1 MSKKNKK
8 ELLVTQKVQKEKE
21 KLLISTQKELIN
33 TYKNIAK
40 KIEKKLKNKSD
51 KTFTEKDLKDLQKEI
66 NNELR
71 EATKEVKVIIE
82 NNTVEMISKAV
93 EKELEYF
100 KEIDKEYKTELAKH
114 FKDKFV
120 IVNKVVLD
128 AVIKGNMYKDKH
140 SLSNRIWKD
149 YQNNKGAI
157 NAIIRD
163 GIKNNDH
170 PLDIA
175 KRLEKFVNPT
185 AKKDFYYTRSKFK
198 AEYNSLRLARTSINH
213 AHHQSVIAM
222 AKRNPLVKYVEW
234 NSSHHARM
242 CDLCASR
249 DGVRYLINDVP
260 QDHPNGVCIVFE
272 VLPTDEQWDKI
283 MDLYLDSNFD
293 DFDEF
298 ANTIDVNA
306 L

>member
-1 MSKKNKK
+1 MEQK
-8 ELLVTQKVQKEKE
+8 VAQKVQKEKE
-21 KLLISTQKELIN
+21 KLLKYTQKELIN
-33 TYKNIAK
+33 IYKNIAK

-71 EATKEVKVIIE
+71 EASKEVKVVVE
-82 NNTVEMISKAV
+82 NATVEMISKAV
-93 EKELEYF
+93 DKELEYF
-100 KEIDKEYKTELAKH
+100 KEIDKKYGTNLEKH
-114 FKDKFV
+114 FKEKY
-120 IVNKVVLD
+120 IAVNKIVLD

-140 SLSNRIWKD
+140 SLSTRLWID

-157 NAIIRD
+157 NQIIKD

-170 PLDIA
+170 PLDVA

-185 AKKDFYYTRSKFK
+185 AKKDFYYTRSKYK

-213 AHHQSVIAM
+213 AHHQSVVDM
-222 AKRNPLVKYVEW
+222 ARRNPLVKYVEW

-242 CDLCASR
+242 CPLCASR

-260 QDHPNGVCIVFE
+260 QDHPNGVCMIYE

-298 ANTIDVNA
+298 ANTIDVDA